1 MKQNIKNT
9 LYRFVT
15 MRAPE
20 LISDAQKAVG
30 FVQFPTNETSAFLTP
45 VSQATT
51 PETKK
56 QALDTAIAG
65 YTPTYASKKELK
77 EANTYLYDFA
87 TWLTSNRSKFSLEE
101 ITEKVDEFY
110 LPNSTIPNMVEIWD
124 DLHYNILTQGNSYL
138 RDLLLSYLVADFF
151 LTNRDKVE
159 RTTKNLQKVAQARV
173 VIDTLLFTNN
183 VATTSTDKNAPISE
197 KNLKREMDAFM
208 AQEYN
213 KELKKIAEEVQ
224 KVSKKHKRENQK
236 SKDAYQKTYDVAV
249 KAAYDAT
256 TIVER
261 VVTDPDTG
269 ETSVVKE
276 YQNLTLPAYT
286 FTEKDQL
293 DKVDLASTISNE
305 AVNYITEVESEHG
318 VTTLDEVSAI
328 IADEILA
335 NTATTFNNTDFG
347 TTQVVTVGGA
357 TVPVSTTTS
366 TPFTFR
372 VCSRKSVGSSNYTV
386 GITLSMP
393 NATYSVASML
403 YTMHFANTSNNTNGS
418 FAESKTGNTIFLKL
432 YGSSIDLDEPVSEF
446 SGTITFTNG
455 DTFDFT
461 VPNFVKGQ
469 CFSGKIT
476 PSIDNSGNPTAEVPV
491 VYGVQRLG
499 IADYRKVEQEVC
511 CYVPGEV
518 SHIENIMAREYKS
531 KDTKRT
537 RRQETTDT
545 FSSESER
552 ENLTETTSTDRF
564 EMNQEIASM
573 TSQDQSM
580 NASAGVHWG
589 GKNFGGNASA
599 SFANNTSSENSE
611 NQAITHAKELTERAL
626 DRVVQKVREER
637 VSKVVEEYEENTSH
651 GFDNRKGDKHIS
663 GVYRWVDKVY
673 RNKILNYGKRLMY
686 EFMIPEPASFH
697 ELAIALSNG
706 DDILVE
712 PVDPRTFSGNLN
724 LQNHEAVDSNTYK
737 YWAAIYNAEVNAIP
751 EKNISVSKAYSEDNM
766 TLNSGRWANEGHESV
781 EIPEN
786 YHATGYKGY
795 FTAEGGHRDDNGPMY
810 PRADIVI
817 GGKSHTLATR
827 GKLAVNGSFTGQ
839 KFMNS
844 LEFSVTTW
852 DVGAYA
858 FNLNVDCELNP
869 EAKEA
874 WQIETFN
881 TIIEAYEERLAEY
894 QEKYAAQQE
903 KQKETITINPGF
915 YREIEKT
922 VLRKNCIT
930 YLLGHE
936 NIGQNMINNRDS
948 LTGITANYTN
958 VALNNYAAQVK
969 FFEQAFEWDIMSYN
983 FYPFYWANKQKWG
996 ELYQIQNNDPLFRA
1010 FLQSGMARVIIT
1022 VRPGFEEMVNWYLAT
1037 GQIWNGGQVP
1047 TLDDEE
1053 FVSIVEELRNP
1064 ESEVEETWETRVPTS
1079 LTVIQAGAI
1088 GLNVD
1093 GLPCDTDCDDWLQF
1107 DSDGNPV
1114 LDADGNPISNN
1125 PIVPNDELIGGD
1137 QTATS
1142 EGVGSDAVSPII
1154 VQ

>member
-15 MRAPE
+15 MRAPKLIGDEEKE
-20 LISDAQKAVG
+20 LG
-30 FVQFPTNETSAFLTP
+30 FVQYPNYSPSAFIAP
-45 VSQATT
+45 ASQATT
-51 PETKK
+51 ETERK
-56 QALDTAIAG
+56 QAIATAVG
-65 YTPTYASKKELK
+65 SYSVHFNTVKELK
-77 EANTYLYDFA
+77 TDLSGFYEFVKWFNANKKTLTVTEANAKIASGPFA
-87 TWLTSNRSKFSLEE
+87 YN
-101 ITEKVDEFY
+101 ITE
-110 LPNSTIPNMVEIWD
+110 IWE
-124 DLHYNILTQGNSYL
+124 DLHYNILTNGDPYL
-138 RDLLLSYLVADFF
+138 RDLLLSFIVASFF
-151 LTNRDKVE
+151 
-159 RTTKNLQKVAQARV
+159 
-173 VIDTLLFTNN
+173 IDTVTNVDTDEAYRKLACAKVIIDKSLFTNE
-183 VATTSTDKNAPISE
+183 VATVTTDKNVPISE
-197 KNLKREMDAFM
+197 NNLKKEMDAFM

-213 KELKKIAEEVQ
+213 NELKKIAKEVE
-224 KVSKKHKRENQK
+224 KASKKYKRENQK
-236 SKDAYQKTYDVAV
+236 SKDAYQITYDVAV
-249 KAAYDAT
+249 KAAYDAA

-261 VVTDPDTG
+261 VVTDPDTA

-276 YQNLTLPAYT
+276 YQNLIIPDYT
-286 FTEKDQL
+286 FVESDQL
-293 DKVDLASTISNE
+293 DKTVLASTISNE
-305 AVNYITEVESEHG
+305 AVNYITDVQTGHG
-318 VTTLDEVSAI
+318 VSTLDEVSAVI
-328 IADEILA
+328 SDEILT
-335 NTATTFNNTDFG
+335 NTATTFDNIDFG

-357 TVPVSTTTS
+357 TVPVSTTPS
-366 TPFTFR
+366 NPFSFR
-372 VCSRKSVGSSNYTV
+372 VCSRKSPGSSQYV
-386 GITLSMP
+386 VAITLSMP
-393 NATYSVASML
+393 NASYSVASMT
-403 YTMHFANTSNNTNGS
+403 YTMHFANTSTNTNGS
-418 FAESKTGNTIFLKL
+418 FAEAKTDNTILLKL
-432 YGSSIDLDEPVSEF
+432 YGGQIDLDEPVNEF

-455 DTFDFT
+455 DTYDFT
-461 VPNFVKGQ
+461 VPDLVKGQ
-469 CFSGKIT
+469 CFYGKIT
-476 PSIDNSGNPTAEVPV
+476 PSIDSSGDPIAEVPV

-545 FSSESER
+545 FSSETER

-573 TSQDQSM
+573 TAQDQSV

-589 GKNFGGNASA
+589 AGKAFGGNANA
-599 SFANNTSSENSE
+599 SFANNTSSEESE
-611 NQAITHAKELTERAL
+611 SQAITHAKELTERAL

-637 VSKVVEEYEENTSH
+637 VSKVIEEYEESTSH

-697 ELAIALSNG
+697 ELAIELSSG
-706 DDILVE
+706 EDILVE
-712 PVDPRTFSGNLN
+712 PVDPRTATLVTMKD
-724 LQNHEAVDSNTYK
+724 HEAVDEATYTH
-737 YWAAIYNAEVNAIP
+737 WAAIYNAEVNAMP

-766 TLNSGRWANEGHESV
+766 AINTGRWANDGYESV

-786 YHATGYKGY
+786 YHATAYKGY
-795 FTAEGGHRDDNGPMY
+795 FTAEHGHYDQGVH
-810 PRADIVI
+810 PRADVVI
-817 GGKSHTLATR
+817 GGLSHTLVTR
-827 GKLAVNGSFTGQ
+827 GKLAVNGNFTG
-839 KFMNS
+839 KKIINS
-844 LEFSVTTW
+844 LEFSVTSW

-858 FNLNVDCELNP
+858 FNLTVDCELNT
-869 EAKEA
+869 EAEEA

-894 QEKYAAQQE
+894 KEKYAAQQE
-903 KQKETITINPGF
+903 KQKEAITINPGF
-915 YREIEKT
+915 YREIERT

-936 NIGQNMINNRDS
+936 NIGQNMINNRES

-983 FYPFYWANKQKWG
+983 FYPFYWANKEKWG
-996 ELYQIQNNDPLFRA
+996 ELYQVKNNDPLFRA

-1022 VRPGFEEMVNWYLAT
+1022 VRPGFEEMVNWYMAT

-1114 LDADGNPISNN
+1114 LDVDGNPISTN
-1125 PIVPNDELIGGD
+1125 PIVPINDLIGGD
-1137 QTATS
+1137 NS
-1142 EGVGSDAVSPII
+1142 EGVGSDTVSPII

>member
-20 LISDAQKAVG
+20 LIGDEEKELG
-30 FVQFPTNETSAFLTP
+30 FVQYPDYSPSAFIAP
-45 VSQATT
+45 ASQATT
-51 PETKK
+51 ETERK
-56 QALDTAIAG
+56 QAIATAVGSYSAHFNTVI
-65 YTPTYASKKELK
+65 ELK
-77 EANTYLYDFA
+77 TDLSGFYEFVKWFNANKKTLTVTEADAKIASGPFAYD
-87 TWLTSNRSKFSLEE
+87 
-101 ITEKVDEFY
+101 IT
-110 LPNSTIPNMVEIWD
+110 EIWD
-124 DLHYNILTQGNSYL
+124 DLHYNILTNGDPYL
-138 RDLLLSYLVADFF
+138 RDLLLSFIVASFF
-151 LTNRDKVE
+151 IDSATNVDTDEAYRKLACAKVIIDKS
-159 RTTKNLQKVAQARV
+159 
-173 VIDTLLFTNN
+173 LFTNE
-183 VATTSTDKNAPISE
+183 VATVTTDKNAPISE
-197 KNLKREMDAFM
+197 KNLKRETDAFM

-213 KELKKIAEEVQ
+213 KELKKIAKEVE
-224 KVSKKHKRENQK
+224 KASKKHRRENQK
-236 SKDAYQKTYDVAV
+236 SRDAYQKTYDVAV
-249 KAAYDAT
+249 KAAYGAA

-276 YQNLTLPAYT
+276 YQNLTIPEYT
-286 FTEKDQL
+286 FIETDQL
-293 DKVDLASTISNE
+293 DKTVLASTISNE
-305 AVNYITEVESEHG
+305 AVNYITEVQTEHG
-318 VTTLDEVSAI
+318 ITTLDEVNAVLS
-328 IADEILA
+328 DEILT
-335 NTATTFNNTDFG
+335 NTATTFDNIDFG
-347 TTQVVTVGGA
+347 TTQVVTVGGT
-357 TVPVSTTTS
+357 TVPVSTTPS
-366 TPFTFR
+366 NPFSFR
-372 VCSRKSVGSSNYTV
+372 VCSRKSAGSSQYVV

-393 NATYSVASML
+393 NASYSVANML
-403 YTMHFANTSNNTNGS
+403 YTMHFANESSNTNGS
-418 FAESKTGNTIFLKL
+418 FAEAKTDNSIFLKL
-432 YGSSIDLDEPVSEF
+432 YGGLIDLDEPVSEF

-455 DTFDFT
+455 DTYDFT
-461 VPNFVKGQ
+461 VPDLVKGQ
-469 CFSGKIT
+469 CFNGKLT
-476 PSIDNSGNPTAEVPV
+476 ASIDSGGNPIAEVPV

-545 FSSESER
+545 FSSETER

-573 TSQDQSM
+573 TAQDQSM
-580 NASAGVHWG
+580 NASAGVRWG
-589 GKNFGGNASA
+589 TPGGSFGGNASA
-599 SFANNTSSENSE
+599 SFANNTSSETSE
-611 NQAITHAKELTERAL
+611 SQAITHAKELTERAL

-637 VSKVVEEYEENTSH
+637 VTKVIEEYEENTSH

-673 RNKILNYGKRLMY
+673 RNQILNYGKRLMY

-697 ELAIALSNG
+697 ELAIELSSG
-706 DDILVE
+706 EDILVE
-712 PVDPRTFSGNLN
+712 PVDPRTASVESMP
-724 LQNHEAVDSNTYK
+724 NHEAVDEATYTH
-737 YWAAIYNAEVNAIP
+737 WAAIYNADVNPIP
-751 EKNISVSKAYSEDNM
+751 LNKVSVTKAYSKDDMAIND
-766 TLNSGRWANEGHESV
+766 GRWAHAGDESV

-786 YHATGYKGY
+786 YYAESYSGY
-795 FTAEGGHRDDNGPMY
+795 FTLKQGNHSGTWVRHG
-810 PRADIVI
+810 DIVV
-817 GGKSHTLATR
+817 GGNKHSFNQVDN
-827 GKLAVNGSFTGQ
+827 KQINGSFSNN
-839 KFMNS
+839 KVIES
-844 LEFSVTTW
+844 LEFSVTSW

-858 FNLNVDCELNP
+858 FNLRVDCELRP

-894 QEKYAAQQE
+894 KEKYAAQQE
-903 KQKETITINPGF
+903 KQKEAITINPGF

-936 NIGQNMINNRDS
+936 NIGKNMINNRDS

-983 FYPFYWANKQKWG
+983 FYPFYWANKEKWG
-996 ELYQIQNNDPLFRA
+996 ELYQVKNNDPLFRA

-1022 VRPGFEEMVNWYLAT
+1022 VRPGFEEMVNWYMAT

-1114 LDADGNPISNN
+1114 LDADGNPISDN
-1125 PIVPNDELIGGD
+1125 PIVPIDDLIGGD
-1137 QTATS
+1137 NS
-1142 EGVGSDAVSPII
+1142 EGVGSDTVSPII